1 MYGKSYCIRCYLPGE
16 RKREWCIHT
25 FLVGMHTFSFIDS
38 NHWNTK
44 YSLFYG
50 WKVIQGLLSFR
61 ITFYLVTLD
70 E

>member
-1 MYGKSYCIRCYLPGE
+1 MGYVLILYKMLFVES
-16 RKREWCIHT
+16 IH
-25 FLVGMHTFSFIDS
+25 FVGMHTFSFIDS